1 MRGQLDSMSPAEG
14 RRGALTRLGPRLSLA
29 RILIMRDITG
39 RYRGSV
45 LGILWS
51 LITPLLM
58 LAVYTF
64 VFRTVLGARWSETST
79 QTGTSGF
86 AIILFAG
93 LIVFQLFAEVVTR
106 APTLVLS
113 NVSFA
118 KRMVFPLEVLP
129 AVALGS
135 ALFHAA
141 VSLLM
146 LLAFMLA
153 VVGHVPLTALWLP
166 LVLAPLLLVIL
177 GLGWMLA
184 SLGVYLRDIPQI
196 LGTIVTALLFLSP
209 VFYHSSALPG
219 WLRPWMVL
227 NPLALPIEQVR
238 EVLIWGNPPDWT
250 ALGLYG
256 LCAILIAAL
265 GYYWFEATRKGF
277 ADVL

>member
-146 LLAFMLA
+146 LLAFMRSSGTCHSRPSGCHLSW
-153 VVGHVPLTALWLP
+153 PL
-166 LVLAPLLLVIL
+166 
-177 GLGWMLA
+177 
-184 SLGVYLRDIPQI
+184 S
-196 LGTIVTALLFLSP
+196 
-209 VFYHSSALPG
+209 
-219 WLRPWMVL
+219 
-227 NPLALPIEQVR
+227 
-238 EVLIWGNPPDWT
+238 
-250 ALGLYG
+250 
-256 LCAILIAAL
+256 C
-265 GYYWFEATRKGF
+265 
-277 ADVL
+277 